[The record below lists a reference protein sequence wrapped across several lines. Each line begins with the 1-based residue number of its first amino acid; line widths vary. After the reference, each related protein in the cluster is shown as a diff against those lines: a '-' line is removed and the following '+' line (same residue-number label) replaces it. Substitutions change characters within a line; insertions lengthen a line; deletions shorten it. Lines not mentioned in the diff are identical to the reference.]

1 MNSMNDIIND
11 LKNKFNPINVDVV
24 NERQFAIDVE
34 NEELHTILAYLKA
47 QGWRQ
52 LTLLTCIDWIK
63 ENKFQ
68 LVYII
73 YNWEN
78 PITINVRTKIERD
91 NPKFRTIV
99 PIYPG
104 AEFYE
109 RDVHEF
115 FGVEFEGNERSTKPL
130 FLELWDDIP
139 PLRKDFDPLAYSKKK
154 FDVRDYKVDFIPKE
168 GEAE

>member
-1 MNSMNDIIND
+1 MNSTNNIIEDI
-11 LKNKFNPINVDVV
+11 KSKFNPENIEKVKKNQV
-24 NERQFAIDVE
+24 AIDLKH
-34 NEELHTILAYLKA
+34 EEVHSVLAYLKS
-47 QGWRQ
+47 QGWKQ

-73 YNWEN
+73 MNWEN
-78 PITINVRTKIERD
+78 SMTIQVRTKINRD
-91 NPKFRTIV
+91 NPQFRTIIN
-99 PIYPG
+99 IYPG

-115 FGVEFEGNERSTKPL
+115 FGVEFEGNEKANKPL

-139 PLRKDFDPLAYSKKK
+139 PMRKDFDPLAYSKKK
-154 FDVRDYKVDFIPKE
+154 FDVREYKVDFIPKE